1 MASLHDNQRTMAR
14 VLAMIVWVAV
24 GASTVFWGFK
34 LVLGAAARPALA
46 DVATPA
52 TTLLV
57 DWTRLLG
64 VDPPANRVEQA
75 PARAD
80 RSRLQL
86 IGVIAPPNANSGS
99 QGVALIVIDGQP
111 ARAYRVGAMLDSHQV
126 LQAVHRRG
134 ALIGL
139 RDGGASM
146 LLELPALPSSA
157 TGSQPAALSDN
168 GQAGMQPQPS
178 NLIPKVRPPTPDNGR
193 LQGYAPNT
201 QLNNPADMARPEAGG
216 SEQRAP
222 R

>member
-1 MASLHDNQRTMAR
+1 MAR
-14 VLAMIVWVAV
+14 VLVMIVWVAV

-80 RSRLQL
+80 HPRLQL

-111 ARAYRVGAMLDSHQV
+111 ARAYRVGAMIDSRQV

-146 LLELPALPSSA
+146 LLELPALPASA
-157 TGSQPAALSDN
+157 TGSQPAALDRKS
-168 GQAGMQPQPS
+168 
-178 NLIPKVRPPTPDNGR
+178 VV
-193 LQGYAPNT
+193 
-201 QLNNPADMARPEAGG
+201 
-216 SEQRAP
+216 
-222 R
+222 